1 MGKDLCC
8 DKTMMGMLT
17 VCTWRQNLMSVTNV
31 ALALLTSDTWLITR
45 KDALEIFRLMRDG
58 RTWAEAVFWLG
69 VLLFVHGVLFLGDVS
84 FGSLYTW
91 LLMVVLNVGG
101 PHSLV
106 TFGKKI
112 FYTLKIMSCEFLF
125 PSWWC
130 WSISTCL
137 WWCWAHHQVTS
148 VLLQL
153 WHSV

>member
-1 MGKDLCC
+1 
-8 DKTMMGMLT
+8 
-17 VCTWRQNLMSVTNV
+17 MSVTNV

-125 PSWWC
+125 PSW
-130 WSISTCL
+130 
-137 WWCWAHHQVTS
+137 
-148 VLLQL
+148 
-153 WHSV
+153 